1 MKEEVLKVIDR
12 RIERLKAEVPK
23 HIKIMPEEVRDE
35 IEKKMRFAFDFA
47 KIELEALREEVL
59 KIKDVG
65 EILDEC
71 RALRGLPQELRHRT
85 FFEFGGFIRDMV
97 DYLVFGELS
106 KDADIRE
113 FQKKV
118 DRSEW
123 DPEKFETYVK
133 LFHEFWKNFG
143 RW

>member
-1 MKEEVLKVIDR
+1 
-12 RIERLKAEVPK
+12 
-23 HIKIMPEEVRDE
+23 
-35 IEKKMRFAFDFA
+35 MRFAFDFA
-47 KIELEALREEVL
+47 TIELEALREEVL
-59 KIKDVG
+59 MIKDVG

-71 RALRGLPQELRHRT
+71 RVLRGLPQELRHRT
-85 FFEFGGFIRDMV
+85 FFEFGGFIQDMV

-113 FQKKV
+113 FQKKI

-123 DPEKFETYVK
+123 DPEDFSTYVK
-133 LFHEFWKNFG
+133 LFHEYWKNFG